1 MLEIKKINKCF
12 NEKIIFSDFSLV
24 LASSNLYLL
33 EGENGKGKTTLFRI
47 ISGIDIEY
55 DGKIFFNNK
64 KLNHKDVFYYNI
76 DFNLYDI
83 LTVKENLKVISKNYL
98 PLIKKINLEYLLD
111 KKVNEL
117 SKGEK
122 ARIGIVKAILLNK
135 PILLLD
141 EPFSYLDLENS
152 KLIFELIK
160 EYSKDHL
167 VILINHKYVELND
180 EIKNKINLDKDCVFK
195 EGQVLNEDK
204 INKPNSFF
212 LSFKIFIKNIWRNLI
227 GLLLSF
233 ISCSLLLF
241 SFDTFFT
248 NKQAIFNEGL
258 DKFNVEFLD
267 AKLKSREE
275 EYQYYDIYE
284 KEGLILTSKIDIK
297 VSENHFDL
305 ASPYL
310 IIGNSYTLNDITY
323 YVDKNN
329 PTIYVSENKYKNLGL
344 SENQTTIGILLD
356 GYYKDYQTFNVTSV
370 KGISDTYSFLFLSD
384 LSTPEGYLTIKN
396 TIGLGSFI
404 NKINAD
410 LSIYSNNNILLTN
423 EEFNEE
429 VIVDNNKENLQE
441 NEVNLVI
448 DSYIYEQVNDFD
460 GYFNANL
467 LNKEFVVENNSTN
480 FSLKSYLETIKVVG
494 YNVVNQG
501 SVINFDLGFE
511 LSNEIWTN
519 LNNYSYLDS
528 PISNPYNSFIID
540 VNKAK
545 DSKLYERQMTLMKFY
560 TSGDIVDA
568 NYIDTL
574 FQYNKVIAPIVL
586 ATGIL
591 FTGLFIFLLISLFK
605 TIFNLNKEN
614 IYVMK
619 KDGLNEFNITN
630 VLLLPAGISTLI
642 TYLISIGTIYGIN
655 NYLNNV
661 FFIKFASTDVKFNYY
676 SFNLVSFVISFLIL
690 TIIFVAF
697 YIYIYKKLKKYFS
710 FAGFSSLL
718 TTLIIINISN
728 FCFFKM

>member
-98 PLIKKINLEYLLD
+98 PLIRKLNLEYLLN

-180 EIKNKINLDKDCVFK
+180 EIKNKINLDKDSVFK
-195 EGQVLNEDK
+195 EGQVLNKDK

-323 YVDKNN
+323 YADKNN

-528 PISNPYNSFIID
+528 PISNPYYSFIID

-568 NYIDTL
+568 NYIDNL

-697 YIYIYKKLKKYFS
+697 YIYIYKKLKK
-710 FAGFSSLL
+710 L
-718 TTLIIINISN
+718 N
-728 FCFFKM
+728 FIEIK

>member
-47 ISGIDIEY
+47 ICGIDIEY

-98 PLIKKINLEYLLD
+98 PLIRKLSLEYLLD

-195 EGQVLNEDK
+195 EGQVLNKDK

-323 YVDKNN
+323 YADKNN

-344 SENQTTIGILLD
+344 SENQTTIGILID

-467 LNKEFVVENNSTN
+467 LNKEFVVEKNSTN

-574 FQYNKVIAPIVL
+574 FQYNKVIVPIVL

-697 YIYIYKKLKKYFS
+697 YIYIYKKLKK
-710 FAGFSSLL
+710 L
-718 TTLIIINISN
+718 N
-728 FCFFKM
+728 FIEIK

>member
-55 DGKIFFNNK
+55 EGEIFFNNK
-64 KLNHKDVFYYNI
+64 KINYKDVFYYNI

-83 LTVKENLKVISKNYL
+83 LTVKGNLKVISTNYL
-98 PLIKKINLEYLLD
+98 PLIRKLSLEYLLD

-167 VILINHKYVELND
+167 VILINHKYTELNN

-195 EGQVLNEDK
+195 EGQVLNKDK

-323 YVDKNN
+323 YADKNN

-370 KGISDTYSFLFLSD
+370 KGISDTCSFLFLSD

-404 NKINAD
+404 NMINAD

-697 YIYIYKKLKKYFS
+697 YIYIYKKLKK
-710 FAGFSSLL
+710 L
-718 TTLIIINISN
+718 N
-728 FCFFKM
+728 FIEIK

>member
-1 MLEIKKINKCF
+1 MLEIKNLNKCF
-12 NEKIIFSDFSLV
+12 NENIVFSNFSLA

-47 ISGIDIEY
+47 ISGMDIEY
-55 DGKIFFNNK
+55 EGEIFFNNK
-64 KLNHKDVFYYNI
+64 KINYNDVFYYNI

-83 LTVKENLKVISKNYL
+83 LTVKGNLKVISTNYL
-98 PLIKKINLEYLLD
+98 PLIRKLSLEYLLD

-122 ARIGIVKAILLNK
+122 ARIGIAKAILLNK

-167 VILINHKYVELND
+167 VILINHKYTELNN
-180 EIKNKINLDKDCVFK
+180 EIKNKINFDKDCVFK
-195 EGQVLNEDK
+195 EGQSLNKDK
-204 INKPNSFF
+204 INTPNSFF
-212 LSFKIFIKNIWRNLI
+212 LSFKIFIKNIWGNLI

-284 KEGLILTSKIDIK
+284 KEGLILTSEIDIK

-323 YVDKNN
+323 YADKNN

-370 KGISDTYSFLFLSD
+370 KGLSDAYSFLFLSD
-384 LSTPEGYLTIKN
+384 LSTPEGYLAIKN

-423 EEFNEE
+423 EDFNEE
-429 VIVDNNKENLQE
+429 VLVDNNKENLQE

-460 GYFNANL
+460 GYFNSNL
-467 LNKEFVVENNSTN
+467 LNKEFIVENNSTN

-501 SVINFDLGFE
+501 SVINFDIGFE
-511 LSNEIWTN
+511 LSKEIWTN

-545 DSKLYERQMTLMKFY
+545 ESKLYERQMTLMKFY

-586 ATGIL
+586 STGIL

-642 TYLISIGTIYGIN
+642 TYLISIGTIFGIN

-661 FFIKFASTDVKFNYY
+661 FFIKFASTDIKFNYY
-676 SFNLVSFVISFLIL
+676 SFSLVSIVISFLIL

-697 YIYIYKKLKKYFS
+697 YIYIYKKLRK
-710 FAGFSSLL
+710 L
-718 TTLIIINISN
+718 N
-728 FCFFKM
+728 FIEIK

>member
-1 MLEIKKINKCF
+1 MLKIFKLRKKYLNKT
-12 NEKIIFSDFSLV
+12 IFDDYNAILQIGD
-24 LASSNLYLL
+24 LYLL

-47 ISGIDIEY
+47 LSGIDKSF
-55 DGKIFFNNK
+55 DGELIFQDK
-64 KLNHKDVFYYNI
+64 KLKYNDVFYYDI
-76 DFNLYDI
+76 DFNLYDAFS
-83 LTVKENLKVISKNYL
+83 VRKNLVSISYNYSY
-98 PLIKKINLEYLLD
+98 LIKKLNLEYLLD

-195 EGQVLNEDK
+195 EGQVLNKDK

-323 YVDKNN
+323 YADKNN
-329 PTIYVSENKYKNLGL
+329 PTIYVSENKYKNLRL

-448 DSYIYEQVNDFD
+448 DSYIYEQVNNFD

-545 DSKLYERQMTLMKFY
+545 DSKLYERQLNLMKFY

-661 FFIKFASTDVKFNYY
+661 FFIKLASTDVKFNYY

-697 YIYIYKKLKKYFS
+697 YIYIYKKLKK
-710 FAGFSSLL
+710 L
-718 TTLIIINISN
+718 N
-728 FCFFKM
+728 FIEIK

>member
-1 MLEIKKINKCF
+1 MLKIFKLRKKYLNKT
-12 NEKIIFSDFSLV
+12 IFDDYNAILQIGD
-24 LASSNLYLL
+24 LYLL

-47 ISGIDIEY
+47 LSGIDKSF
-55 DGKIFFNNK
+55 DGELIFHDK
-64 KLNHKDVFYYNI
+64 KLKYNDVFYYDI
-76 DFNLYDI
+76 DFNLYDAFS
-83 LTVKENLKVISKNYL
+83 VRKNLVSISYNYSY
-98 PLIKKINLEYLLD
+98 LIKKLNLEYLLD

-167 VILINHKYVELND
+167 VILINHKYTELNH

-195 EGQVLNEDK
+195 EGQVLNKDK

-267 AKLKSREE
+267 ANLKSRED

-284 KEGLILTSKIDIK
+284 KEGLILTSEIDIK

-323 YVDKNN
+323 YADKNN
-329 PTIYVSENKYKNLGL
+329 PTIYVSENKCKNLGL

-528 PISNPYNSFIID
+528 PISNPYYSFIID

-574 FQYNKVIAPIVL
+574 FQYNKVIAPIVF

-697 YIYIYKKLKKYFS
+697 YIYIYKKLKK
-710 FAGFSSLL
+710 L
-718 TTLIIINISN
+718 N
-728 FCFFKM
+728 FIEIK

>member
-1 MLEIKKINKCF
+1 MLEIKNLNKCF
-12 NEKIIFSDFSLV
+12 NEKIIFSDFSLA

-55 DGKIFFNNK
+55 EGEIFFNNK
-64 KLNHKDVFYYNI
+64 KLNYNDVFYYNT

-83 LTVKENLKVISKNYL
+83 LTVKGNLKVISTNYL
-98 PLIKKINLEYLLD
+98 PLIKKLNLEYLLD
-111 KKVNEL
+111 KKINEL

-167 VILINHKYVELND
+167 VILINHKYTELNN
-180 EIKNKINLDKDCVFK
+180 EIKNKINLDKDFIFE
-195 EGQVLNEDK
+195 EGQSLNKDK

-267 AKLKSREE
+267 ANLKSREE

-284 KEGLILTSKIDIK
+284 KEGLILTSEIDIK

-323 YVDKNN
+323 YADKNN
-329 PTIYVSENKYKNLGL
+329 PTIYISENKYKNFGL

-511 LSNEIWTN
+511 FSNEIWTN

-545 DSKLYERQMTLMKFY
+545 ESKLYERQMTMMKFY

-591 FTGLFIFLLISLFK
+591 FTGLFVFLLISLFK

-630 VLLLPAGISTLI
+630 VLLLPAGVSALI
-642 TYLISIGTIYGIN
+642 TYLISIGTIFGIN

-661 FFIKFASTDVKFNYY
+661 FFIKFASTDIKFNYY
-676 SFNLVSFVISFLIL
+676 SFNLVSIVISFLIL

-697 YIYIYKKLKKYFS
+697 YIYIYKKLKK
-710 FAGFSSLL
+710 L
-718 TTLIIINISN
+718 N
-728 FCFFKM
+728 FIEIK

>member
-1 MLEIKKINKCF
+1 MLKIFKLRKKYLNKT
-12 NEKIIFSDFSLV
+12 IFDDYNAILQIGD
-24 LASSNLYLL
+24 LYLL

-47 ISGIDIEY
+47 LSGIDKSF
-55 DGKIFFNNK
+55 DGELIFQDK
-64 KLNHKDVFYYNI
+64 KLKYNDVFYYDI
-76 DFNLYDI
+76 DFNLYDAFS
-83 LTVKENLKVISKNYL
+83 VRKNLVSISYNYSY
-98 PLIKKINLEYLLD
+98 LIKKLNLEYLLD

-160 EYSKDHL
+160 DYSKDHL

-323 YVDKNN
+323 YADKNN

-460 GYFNANL
+460 EYFNANL

-545 DSKLYERQMTLMKFY
+545 DSKLYERQMTLMTFY

-574 FQYNKVIAPIVL
+574 FQYNKVIAPIVF

-697 YIYIYKKLKKYFS
+697 YIYIYKKLKK
-710 FAGFSSLL
+710 L
-718 TTLIIINISN
+718 N
-728 FCFFKM
+728 FIEIK

>member
-98 PLIKKINLEYLLD
+98 PLIRKLNLEYLLN
-111 KKVNEL
+111 KKANEL

-195 EGQVLNEDK
+195 EGQVLNKDK

-323 YVDKNN
+323 YADKNN

-344 SENQTTIGILLD
+344 SENQTTIGIFLD

-448 DSYIYEQVNDFD
+448 DSYIYKQVNDFD

-467 LNKEFVVENNSTN
+467 LNKEFVVEKNSTN

-619 KDGLNEFNITN
+619 KDGLNEFDITN

-697 YIYIYKKLKKYFS
+697 YIYIYKKLKK
-710 FAGFSSLL
+710 L
-718 TTLIIINISN
+718 N
-728 FCFFKM
+728 FIEIK

>member
-1 MLEIKKINKCF
+1 M
-12 NEKIIFSDFSLV
+12 
-24 LASSNLYLL
+24 
-33 EGENGKGKTTLFRI
+33 
-47 ISGIDIEY
+47 
-55 DGKIFFNNK
+55 
-64 KLNHKDVFYYNI
+64 
-76 DFNLYDI
+76 
-83 LTVKENLKVISKNYL
+83 
-98 PLIKKINLEYLLD
+98 
-111 KKVNEL
+111 
-117 SKGEK
+117 
-122 ARIGIVKAILLNK
+122 
-135 PILLLD
+135 
-141 EPFSYLDLENS
+141 
-152 KLIFELIK
+152 
-160 EYSKDHL
+160 
-167 VILINHKYVELND
+167 
-180 EIKNKINLDKDCVFK
+180 
-195 EGQVLNEDK
+195 
-204 INKPNSFF
+204 
-212 LSFKIFIKNIWRNLI
+212 
-227 GLLLSF
+227 
-233 ISCSLLLF
+233 
-241 SFDTFFT
+241 
-248 NKQAIFNEGL
+248 
-258 DKFNVEFLD
+258 
-267 AKLKSREE
+267 
-275 EYQYYDIYE
+275 
-284 KEGLILTSKIDIK
+284 
-297 VSENHFDL
+297 
-305 ASPYL
+305 
-310 IIGNSYTLNDITY
+310 
-323 YVDKNN
+323 
-329 PTIYVSENKYKNLGL
+329 
-344 SENQTTIGILLD
+344 LD

-467 LNKEFVVENNSTN
+467 LNKEFVVEKNSTN

-619 KDGLNEFNITN
+619 KDGLNEFDITN

-697 YIYIYKKLKKYFS
+697 YIYIYKKLKK
-710 FAGFSSLL
+710 L
-718 TTLIIINISN
+718 N
-728 FCFFKM
+728 FIEIK

>member
-1 MLEIKKINKCF
+1 MLEIKKLNKCF
-12 NEKIIFSDFSLV
+12 NEKIIFSDFSLA

-55 DGKIFFNNK
+55 EGEIFFNNK
-64 KLNHKDVFYYNI
+64 KLNYKDVFYYNT

-83 LTVKENLKVISKNYL
+83 LTVKGNLKVISTNYL
-98 PLIKKINLEYLLD
+98 PLIKKLNLEYLLD

-195 EGQVLNEDK
+195 EGQVLNKDK
-204 INKPNSFF
+204 INKLNSFF

-267 AKLKSREE
+267 ANLKSREE

-284 KEGLILTSKIDIK
+284 KEGLILTSEIDIK

-323 YVDKNN
+323 YADKNN
-329 PTIYVSENKYKNLGL
+329 PTIYISENKYKNLGL

-356 GYYKDYQTFNVTSV
+356 GYYKDYQTFNVASV

-384 LSTPEGYLTIKN
+384 LSTPEGYFTIKN

-467 LNKEFVVENNSTN
+467 LNKEFVVEKNSTN

-574 FQYNKVIAPIVL
+574 FQYNKVIVPIVL

-697 YIYIYKKLKKYFS
+697 YIYIYKKLKK
-710 FAGFSSLL
+710 L
-718 TTLIIINISN
+718 N
-728 FCFFKM
+728 FIEIK

>member
-1 MLEIKKINKCF
+1 MLKILKLRKKYLNKT
-12 NEKIIFSDFSLV
+12 IFDDYNATLQIGD
-24 LASSNLYLL
+24 LYLL

-47 ISGIDIEY
+47 LSGIDKSFE
-55 DGKIFFNNK
+55 GELVFQNK
-64 KLNHKDVFYYNI
+64 KLKYNDVFYYDI
-76 DFNLYDI
+76 DFNLYDAFS
-83 LTVKENLKVISKNYL
+83 VRKNLVSISYNYSY
-98 PLIKKINLEYLLD
+98 LIKKLNLEYLLD

-167 VILINHKYVELND
+167 VILINHKYTELNN
-180 EIKNKINLDKDCVFK
+180 EIKNKINLDKDCIFE
-195 EGQVLNEDK
+195 EGQSLNKDK

-258 DKFNVEFLD
+258 EKFNVEFLD

-284 KEGLILTSKIDIK
+284 KEGLILTSEIDIK
-297 VSENHFDL
+297 VSESHFDL

-310 IIGNSYTLNDITY
+310 IIGNSYTLNGITY
-323 YVDKNN
+323 YADKNN
-329 PTIYVSENKYKNLGL
+329 PTIYISENKYKNLGL

-370 KGISDTYSFLFLSD
+370 KGISDAYSFLFLSD
-384 LSTPEGYLTIKN
+384 LSTPEGYLAIKN

-423 EEFNEE
+423 EDFNEE
-429 VIVDNNKENLQE
+429 VLVDNNKENLQE

-460 GYFNANL
+460 GYFNSNL
-467 LNKEFVVENNSTN
+467 LNKEFIVENNSTN

-501 SVINFDLGFE
+501 SIINFDIGFE

-545 DSKLYERQMTLMKFY
+545 ESKLYDRQMTLMKFY

-630 VLLLPAGISTLI
+630 VLLLPAGISTLT

-661 FFIKFASTDVKFNYY
+661 FFIKFASTDIKFNYY
-676 SFNLVSFVISFLIL
+676 SFNLVSIVISFLIL

-697 YIYIYKKLKKYFS
+697 YIYIYKKLKKM
-710 FAGFSSLL
+710 
-718 TTLIIINISN
+718 N
-728 FCFFKM
+728 FIEIK

>member
-1 MLEIKKINKCF
+1 MLEIKNLNKYF
-12 NEKIIFSDFSLV
+12 NEKIVFSDFSLA

-55 DGKIFFNNK
+55 EGEIFFNNK
-64 KLNHKDVFYYNI
+64 KINYKDVFYYNI

-83 LTVKENLKVISKNYL
+83 LTVKGNLKVISTNYL
-98 PLIKKINLEYLLD
+98 PLIRKLSLEYLLD

-152 KLIFELIK
+152 KIIFELIK

-167 VILINHKYVELND
+167 VILINHKYTELNN
-180 EIKNKINLDKDCVFK
+180 EIKNKINLDKDCIFK
-195 EGQVLNEDK
+195 EGQSLNKDK

-323 YVDKNN
+323 YADKNN
-329 PTIYVSENKYKNLGL
+329 PTIYISENKYKNLGL

-370 KGISDTYSFLFLSD
+370 KGISDAYSFLFLSD
-384 LSTPEGYLTIKN
+384 LSTPEGYLAIKN

-423 EEFNEE
+423 EDFNEE
-429 VIVDNNKENLQE
+429 VLVDNNKENLEE

-448 DSYIYEQVNDFD
+448 DSYIYEQVNGFD
-460 GYFNANL
+460 GYFNSNL
-467 LNKEFVVENNSTN
+467 LNKEFIVENNSTN

-494 YNVVNQG
+494 YNVVNQD

-511 LSNEIWTN
+511 LSDEIWTN

-545 DSKLYERQMTLMKFY
+545 ESKLYERQMTLMKFY

-574 FQYNKVIAPIVL
+574 FQYNKVISPIVL

-630 VLLLPAGISTLI
+630 VLLLPAGISALI

-661 FFIKFASTDVKFNYY
+661 FFIKFASTDIKFNYY
-676 SFNLVSFVISFLIL
+676 SFNLVSIAISFLIL

-697 YIYIYKKLKKYFS
+697 YIYIYKKLKK
-710 FAGFSSLL
+710 L
-718 TTLIIINISN
+718 N
-728 FCFFKM
+728 FIEIK

>member
-98 PLIKKINLEYLLD
+98 PLIRKLNLEYLLD

-195 EGQVLNEDK
+195 EGQVLNKDK

-323 YVDKNN
+323 YADKNN

-396 TIGLGSFI
+396 TIGLGSSI

-619 KDGLNEFNITN
+619 KDGLNEFDITN

-697 YIYIYKKLKKYFS
+697 YIYIYKKLKK
-710 FAGFSSLL
+710 L
-718 TTLIIINISN
+718 N
-728 FCFFKM
+728 FIEIK

>member
-98 PLIKKINLEYLLD
+98 PLIRKLNLEYLLN

-195 EGQVLNEDK
+195 EGQVLNKDK

-323 YVDKNN
+323 YADKNN

-370 KGISDTYSFLFLSD
+370 KGIYDTYSFLFLSD

-396 TIGLGSFI
+396 TIGLGSSI

-619 KDGLNEFNITN
+619 KDGLNEFDITN

-697 YIYIYKKLKKYFS
+697 YIYIYKKLKK
-710 FAGFSSLL
+710 L
-718 TTLIIINISN
+718 N
-728 FCFFKM
+728 FIEIK

>member
-83 LTVKENLKVISKNYL
+83 LTVKGNLKVISINYL
-98 PLIKKINLEYLLD
+98 PLIRKLNLEYLLN

-152 KLIFELIK
+152 KLILELIK

-195 EGQVLNEDK
+195 EGQVLNKDK

-267 AKLKSREE
+267 ANLKSREE

-323 YVDKNN
+323 YADKNN

-356 GYYKDYQTFNVTSV
+356 GYYKDYQTFNVISV
-370 KGISDTYSFLFLSD
+370 KGISDAYSFLFLND

-448 DSYIYEQVNDFD
+448 DSYIYEQVNDFG
-460 GYFNANL
+460 GYFNASL
-467 LNKEFVVENNSTN
+467 LNKEFIVENNSTN

-528 PISNPYNSFIID
+528 PISNPYYSFIID

-676 SFNLVSFVISFLIL
+676 SFNWVSFVISFLIL

-697 YIYIYKKLKKYFS
+697 YIYIYKKLKK
-710 FAGFSSLL
+710 L
-718 TTLIIINISN
+718 N
-728 FCFFKM
+728 FIEIK

>member
-1 MLEIKKINKCF
+1 MLKIFKLRKKYLNKT
-12 NEKIIFSDFSLV
+12 IFDDYNAILQIGD
-24 LASSNLYLL
+24 LYLL

-47 ISGIDIEY
+47 LSGIDKSF
-55 DGKIFFNNK
+55 DGELIFHDK
-64 KLNHKDVFYYNI
+64 KLKYNDVFYYDI
-76 DFNLYDI
+76 DFNLYDAFS
-83 LTVKENLKVISKNYL
+83 VRKNLVSISYNYSY
-98 PLIKKINLEYLLD
+98 LIKKLNLEYLLD

-141 EPFSYLDLENS
+141 EPFSYLDLDNS

-167 VILINHKYVELND
+167 VILINHKYTELNN
-180 EIKNKINLDKDCVFK
+180 EIKNKINLDKDFIFE
-195 EGQVLNEDK
+195 EGQSLNKDK

-275 EYQYYDIYE
+275 EHQYYDIYE
-284 KEGLILTSKIDIK
+284 KEGLILTSEIDIK

-323 YVDKNN
+323 YADKNN
-329 PTIYVSENKYKNLGL
+329 PTIYISENKYKNLGL

-356 GYYKDYQTFNVTSV
+356 GYYKDYQTFNVASV
-370 KGISDTYSFLFLSD
+370 KGISDAYSFLFLSD
-384 LSTPEGYLTIKN
+384 LSTPEGYLAIKN

-423 EEFNEE
+423 EDFNEE
-429 VIVDNNKENLQE
+429 VIIDNNKENLQE

-467 LNKEFVVENNSTN
+467 LNKEFIAENNSTN

-545 DSKLYERQMTLMKFY
+545 ESKLYERQMTLMKFY
-560 TSGDIVDA
+560 TSGDVVDA

-574 FQYNKVIAPIVL
+574 FQYNEVIAPIVL
-586 ATGIL
+586 TTGIL

-630 VLLLPAGISTLI
+630 VLLLPAGISALI

-661 FFIKFASTDVKFNYY
+661 FFIKFASTDIKFNYY
-676 SFNLVSFVISFLIL
+676 SFNLVSIVISFLIL

-697 YIYIYKKLKKYFS
+697 YIYIYKKLKK
-710 FAGFSSLL
+710 L
-718 TTLIIINISN
+718 N
-728 FCFFKM
+728 FIEIK

>member
-64 KLNHKDVFYYNI
+64 KISYKDVFYYNI

-83 LTVKENLKVISKNYL
+83 LTVKGNLKVISTNYL
-98 PLIKKINLEYLLD
+98 PLIRKLSLEYLLD

-195 EGQVLNEDK
+195 EGQVLNKDK

-248 NKQAIFNEGL
+248 NKQVIFNEGL

-323 YVDKNN
+323 YADKNN

-697 YIYIYKKLKKYFS
+697 YIYIYKKLKK
-710 FAGFSSLL
+710 L
-718 TTLIIINISN
+718 N
-728 FCFFKM
+728 FIEIK

>member
-1 MLEIKKINKCF
+1 MLKIFKLRKKYLNKT
-12 NEKIIFSDFSLV
+12 IFDDYNAILQIGD
-24 LASSNLYLL
+24 LYLL

-47 ISGIDIEY
+47 LSGIDKSFE
-55 DGKIFFNNK
+55 GELVFQNK
-64 KLNHKDVFYYNI
+64 KLKYNDVFYYDI
-76 DFNLYDI
+76 DFNLYDAFS
-83 LTVKENLKVISKNYL
+83 VRKNLVSISYNYSY
-98 PLIKKINLEYLLD
+98 LIKKLNLEYLLD

-167 VILINHKYVELND
+167 VILINHKYTELNN
-180 EIKNKINLDKDCVFK
+180 EIKNKINLDKDCIFK
-195 EGQVLNEDK
+195 EGQSLNKDK

-212 LSFKIFIKNIWRNLI
+212 LSFKIFFKNIWRNLI

-284 KEGLILTSKIDIK
+284 KEGLILTSEIDIK

-323 YVDKNN
+323 YADKYN
-329 PTIYVSENKYKNLGL
+329 PTIYISENKYKNLGL

-370 KGISDTYSFLFLSD
+370 KGISDAYSFLFLSD
-384 LSTPEGYLTIKN
+384 LSTPEGYLAIKN

-423 EEFNEE
+423 EDFNEE

-448 DSYIYEQVNDFD
+448 DSYVYEQVNDFD
-460 GYFNANL
+460 GYFNSNL
-467 LNKEFVVENNSTN
+467 LNKEVIVENNLTN
-480 FSLKSYLETIKVVG
+480 FSLKSYLKTIKVVG

-545 DSKLYERQMTLMKFY
+545 ESKLYDRQMTLMKFY
-560 TSGDIVDA
+560 TSGDVVDA

-619 KDGLNEFNITN
+619 KDGLSEFNITN
-630 VLLLPAGISTLI
+630 VLLMPAGISTLI

-655 NYLNNV
+655 NYLNSV
-661 FFIKFASTDVKFNYY
+661 FFIKFASTDIKFNYY

-697 YIYIYKKLKKYFS
+697 YIYIYKKLKK
-710 FAGFSSLL
+710 L
-718 TTLIIINISN
+718 N
-728 FCFFKM
+728 FIEIK

>member
-1 MLEIKKINKCF
+1 MLKIFKLRKKYLNKT
-12 NEKIIFSDFSLV
+12 IFDDYNAILQIGE
-24 LASSNLYLL
+24 LYLL
-33 EGENGKGKTTLFRI
+33 EGENGKGKTTLFI
-47 ISGIDIEY
+47 ILSGIDKSF
-55 DGKIFFNNK
+55 DGELIFQDK
-64 KLNHKDVFYYNI
+64 KFKYNDVFYYDI
-76 DFNLYDI
+76 DFNLYDAFS
-83 LTVKENLKVISKNYL
+83 VRKNLVSISYNYSY
-98 PLIKKINLEYLLD
+98 LIKKLNLEYLLD

-122 ARIGIVKAILLNK
+122 ARIGIIKAILLNK

-323 YVDKNN
+323 YADKNN

-467 LNKEFVVENNSTN
+467 LNKEFVVENTSTN
-480 FSLKSYLETIKVVG
+480 FSLKSYLETIKV
-494 YNVVNQG
+494 
-501 SVINFDLGFE
+501 
-511 LSNEIWTN
+511 
-519 LNNYSYLDS
+519 NNAST
-528 PISNPYNSFIID
+528 P
-540 VNKAK
+540 
-545 DSKLYERQMTLMKFY
+545 
-560 TSGDIVDA
+560 
-568 NYIDTL
+568 
-574 FQYNKVIAPIVL
+574 
-586 ATGIL
+586 
-591 FTGLFIFLLISLFK
+591 IFLTSIALNTSISGCFLK
-605 TIFNLNKEN
+605 
-614 IYVMK
+614 VS
-619 KDGLNEFNITN
+619 
-630 VLLLPAGISTLI
+630 IS
-642 TYLISIGTIYGIN
+642 
-655 NYLNNV
+655 
-661 FFIKFASTDVKFNYY
+661 
-676 SFNLVSFVISFLIL
+676 
-690 TIIFVAF
+690 
-697 YIYIYKKLKKYFS
+697 
-710 FAGFSSLL
+710 
-718 TTLIIINISN
+718 
-728 FCFFKM
+728 

>member
-47 ISGIDIEY
+47 VSGIDIEY

-98 PLIKKINLEYLLD
+98 PLIRKLNLEYLLNKKVNELSKGEKARIGIVN

-152 KLIFELIK
+152 KLIFELIE

-195 EGQVLNEDK
+195 EGQVLNKDK

-323 YVDKNN
+323 YADKNN

-528 PISNPYNSFIID
+528 PISNPYYSFIID

-568 NYIDTL
+568 NYIDNL

-697 YIYIYKKLKKYFS
+697 YIYIYKKLKK
-710 FAGFSSLL
+710 L
-718 TTLIIINISN
+718 N
-728 FCFFKM
+728 FIEIK

>member
-1 MLEIKKINKCF
+1 MLEIKKLNKCF
-12 NEKIIFSDFSLV
+12 NEKIIFRDFSLA

-55 DGKIFFNNK
+55 EGEIFFNNK
-64 KLNHKDVFYYNI
+64 KLNYKDVFYYNI

-83 LTVKENLKVISKNYL
+83 LTVKGNLKVISTNYL
-98 PLIKKINLEYLLD
+98 PLIRKLSLEYLLD
-111 KKVNEL
+111 KEVNEL

-167 VILINHKYVELND
+167 VILINHKYTELNN

-195 EGQVLNEDK
+195 KGQVLNKDK

-284 KEGLILTSKIDIK
+284 KEGLILTSEIDIK
-297 VSENHFDL
+297 VSENRFDL

-323 YVDKNN
+323 YADKNN
-329 PTIYVSENKYKNLGL
+329 PTIYISEDKYKNLGL
-344 SENQTTIGILLD
+344 SENQTTIGILLN

-370 KGISDTYSFLFLSD
+370 KGISDAYSFLFLSD
-384 LSTPEGYLTIKN
+384 LSTPEGYLAIKN

-423 EEFNEE
+423 EDFNEE
-429 VIVDNNKENLQE
+429 VIVDNNKENLEE

-448 DSYIYEQVNDFD
+448 DSYIYEQVNDFN
-460 GYFNANL
+460 GYFNSNL
-467 LNKEFVVENNSTN
+467 LNKEFIVENNLAN

-501 SVINFDLGFE
+501 SVINFDIGFE
-511 LSNEIWTN
+511 LSKEIWTN

-545 DSKLYERQMTLMKFY
+545 ESKLYERQMTLMKFY
-560 TSGDIVDA
+560 TNGDIVDA

-619 KDGLNEFNITN
+619 KDGLNEFNIAN

-655 NYLNNV
+655 SYLNNV
-661 FFIKFASTDVKFNYY
+661 FFIKFASTDIKFNYY
-676 SFNLVSFVISFLIL
+676 SFNLVSFAISFLIL

-697 YIYIYKKLKKYFS
+697 YIYIYKKLKK
-710 FAGFSSLL
+710 L
-718 TTLIIINISN
+718 N
-728 FCFFKM
+728 FIEIK

>member
-1 MLEIKKINKCF
+1 MLKIFKLRKKYLNKT
-12 NEKIIFSDFSLV
+12 IFDDYNAILQIGD
-24 LASSNLYLL
+24 LYLL

-47 ISGIDIEY
+47 LSGIDKSF
-55 DGKIFFNNK
+55 DGELIFQDK
-64 KLNHKDVFYYNI
+64 KLKYNDVFYYDI
-76 DFNLYDI
+76 DFNLYDAFS
-83 LTVKENLKVISKNYL
+83 VRKNLVSISYNYSY
-98 PLIKKINLEYLLD
+98 LIKKLNLEYLLD

-310 IIGNSYTLNDITY
+310 IIGNSYTLNNITY
-323 YVDKNN
+323 YADKNN

-697 YIYIYKKLKKYFS
+697 YIYIYKKLKK
-710 FAGFSSLL
+710 L
-718 TTLIIINISN
+718 N
-728 FCFFKM
+728 FIEIK

>member
-12 NEKIIFSDFSLV
+12 NEKIIFSDFSLA

-98 PLIKKINLEYLLD
+98 PLIRKLNLEYLLN

-195 EGQVLNEDK
+195 KGQVLNKDK
-204 INKPNSFF
+204 INKPNSLF

-323 YVDKNN
+323 YADKNN

-630 VLLLPAGISTLI
+630 VLLLPAGLSTLI

-697 YIYIYKKLKKYFS
+697 YIYIYKKLKK
-710 FAGFSSLL
+710 L
-718 TTLIIINISN
+718 N
-728 FCFFKM
+728 FIEI

>member
-83 LTVKENLKVISKNYL
+83 LTVKGNLKVISINYL
-98 PLIKKINLEYLLD
+98 PLIRKLNLEYLLN

-152 KLIFELIK
+152 KLILELIK

-195 EGQVLNEDK
+195 EGQVLNKDK

-267 AKLKSREE
+267 ANLKSREE

-323 YVDKNN
+323 YADKNN

-356 GYYKDYQTFNVTSV
+356 GYYKDYQTFNVISV
-370 KGISDTYSFLFLSD
+370 KGISDAYSFLFLND

-448 DSYIYEQVNDFD
+448 DSYIYEQVNDFG
-460 GYFNANL
+460 GYFNASL
-467 LNKEFVVENNSTN
+467 LNKEFIVENNSTN

-528 PISNPYNSFIID
+528 PISNPYYSFIID

-586 ATGIL
+586 AIGIL

-676 SFNLVSFVISFLIL
+676 SFNWVSFVISFLIL

-697 YIYIYKKLKKYFS
+697 YIYIYKKLKK
-710 FAGFSSLL
+710 L
-718 TTLIIINISN
+718 N
-728 FCFFKM
+728 FIEIK

>member
-98 PLIKKINLEYLLD
+98 PLIRKLNLEYLLD

-180 EIKNKINLDKDCVFK
+180 EIKNKINLDKDYVFK
-195 EGQVLNEDK
+195 EGQFLNKDK

-323 YVDKNN
+323 YADKNN

-344 SENQTTIGILLD
+344 SENQTTIGIFLD

-511 LSNEIWTN
+511 LSNEIRTN
-519 LNNYSYLDS
+519 LNNHSYLDS

-619 KDGLNEFNITN
+619 KDGLNEFDITN

-697 YIYIYKKLKKYFS
+697 YIYIYKKLKK
-710 FAGFSSLL
+710 L
-718 TTLIIINISN
+718 N
-728 FCFFKM
+728 FIEIK

>member
-98 PLIKKINLEYLLD
+98 PLIRKLNLEYLLN

-195 EGQVLNEDK
+195 EGQVLNKDK

-323 YVDKNN
+323 YADKNN

-697 YIYIYKKLKKYFS
+697 YIYIYKKLKK
-710 FAGFSSLL
+710 L
-718 TTLIIINISN
+718 N
-728 FCFFKM
+728 FIEIK

>member
-1 MLEIKKINKCF
+1 MLKIFKLRKKYLNKT
-12 NEKIIFSDFSLV
+12 IFDDYNAILQIGD
-24 LASSNLYLL
+24 LYLL

-47 ISGIDIEY
+47 LSGIDKSF
-55 DGKIFFNNK
+55 DGELIFQDK
-64 KLNHKDVFYYNI
+64 KLKYNDVFYYDI
-76 DFNLYDI
+76 DFNLYDAFS
-83 LTVKENLKVISKNYL
+83 VRKNLVSISYNYSY
-98 PLIKKINLEYLLD
+98 LIKKLNLEYLLD

-195 EGQVLNEDK
+195 EGQVLNKDK
-204 INKPNSFF
+204 INEPNSFF

-323 YVDKNN
+323 YADKNN

-697 YIYIYKKLKKYFS
+697 YIYIYKKLKK
-710 FAGFSSLL
+710 L
-718 TTLIIINISN
+718 N
-728 FCFFKM
+728 FIEIK

>member
-1 MLEIKKINKCF
+1 MLEIKKLNKCF
-12 NEKIIFSDFSLV
+12 NEKIIFRDFSLA

-55 DGKIFFNNK
+55 EGEIFFNNK
-64 KLNHKDVFYYNI
+64 KLNYKDVFYYNI

-83 LTVKENLKVISKNYL
+83 LTVKGNLKVISTNYL
-98 PLIKKINLEYLLD
+98 PLIRKLSLEYLLD
-111 KKVNEL
+111 KEVNEL

-167 VILINHKYVELND
+167 VILINHKYTELNN

-195 EGQVLNEDK
+195 KGQVLNKDK

-284 KEGLILTSKIDIK
+284 KEGLILTSEIDIK
-297 VSENHFDL
+297 VSENRFDL

-323 YVDKNN
+323 YADKNN
-329 PTIYVSENKYKNLGL
+329 PTIYISEDKYKNLGL
-344 SENQTTIGILLD
+344 SENQTTIGILLN
-356 GYYKDYQTFNVTSV
+356 GYYKDYQTFYVTSV
-370 KGISDTYSFLFLSD
+370 KGISDAYSFLFLSD
-384 LSTPEGYLTIKN
+384 LSTPEGYLAIKN

-423 EEFNEE
+423 EDFNEE
-429 VIVDNNKENLQE
+429 VIVDNNKENLEE

-448 DSYIYEQVNDFD
+448 DSYIYEQVNDFN
-460 GYFNANL
+460 GYFNSNL
-467 LNKEFVVENNSTN
+467 LNKEFIVENNLAN

-501 SVINFDLGFE
+501 SVINFDIGFE
-511 LSNEIWTN
+511 LSKEIWTN

-545 DSKLYERQMTLMKFY
+545 ESKLYERQMTLMKFY
-560 TSGDIVDA
+560 TNGDIVDA

-619 KDGLNEFNITN
+619 KDGLNEFNIAN

-655 NYLNNV
+655 SYLNNV
-661 FFIKFASTDVKFNYY
+661 FFIKFASTDIKFNYY
-676 SFNLVSFVISFLIL
+676 SFNLVSFAISFLIL

-697 YIYIYKKLKKYFS
+697 YIYIYKKLKK
-710 FAGFSSLL
+710 L
-718 TTLIIINISN
+718 N
-728 FCFFKM
+728 FIEIK

>member
-1 MLEIKKINKCF
+1 MLEIKKLNKCF
-12 NEKIIFSDFSLV
+12 NEKIVFSDFSLA

-55 DGKIFFNNK
+55 EGEIFFNNK
-64 KLNHKDVFYYNI
+64 KINYQDVFYYNI

-83 LTVKENLKVISKNYL
+83 LTVKGNLKVISTNYL
-98 PLIKKINLEYLLD
+98 PLIRKLNLEYLLG

-167 VILINHKYVELND
+167 VILINHKYTELNN
-180 EIKNKINLDKDCVFK
+180 EIKNKINLDKDCIF
-195 EGQVLNEDK
+195 EESQSLNKDK

-227 GLLLSF
+227 GLILSF

-258 DKFNVEFLD
+258 EKFNVEFLD

-284 KEGLILTSKIDIK
+284 KEGLILTSEIDIK

-323 YVDKNN
+323 YADKNN
-329 PTIYVSENKYKNLGL
+329 PTIYISENKYKNLGL

-356 GYYKDYQTFNVTSV
+356 GYYKDYQTFNVASV
-370 KGISDTYSFLFLSD
+370 KGISDAYSFLFLSD
-384 LSTPEGYLTIKN
+384 LSTPEGYLAIKN

-404 NKINAD
+404 NKINTD
-410 LSIYSNNNILLTN
+410 LSIYSNNNILLKN
-423 EEFNEE
+423 EDFNEE
-429 VIVDNNKENLQE
+429 VLVDNNKENLQE

-460 GYFNANL
+460 GYFNSNL
-467 LNKEFVVENNSTN
+467 LNKEFIVENNSTN
-480 FSLKSYLETIKVVG
+480 FSLKSYLDTIKVVG

-545 DSKLYERQMTLMKFY
+545 ESKLYDRQMTLMKFY

-661 FFIKFASTDVKFNYY
+661 FFIKFASTDIKFNYY

-690 TIIFVAF
+690 TIIFVVF
-697 YIYIYKKLKKYFS
+697 YIYIYKKLKK
-710 FAGFSSLL
+710 L
-718 TTLIIINISN
+718 N
-728 FCFFKM
+728 FIEIK

>member
-98 PLIKKINLEYLLD
+98 PLIRKLNLEYLLN

-152 KLIFELIK
+152 KLIFELIE

-195 EGQVLNEDK
+195 EGQVLNKDK

-323 YVDKNN
+323 YADKNN
-329 PTIYVSENKYKNLGL
+329 PTIYISENKYKNLGL

-356 GYYKDYQTFNVTSV
+356 GYYKDYQTFNATSV

-697 YIYIYKKLKKYFS
+697 YIYIYKKLKK
-710 FAGFSSLL
+710 L
-718 TTLIIINISN
+718 N
-728 FCFFKM
+728 FIEIK

>member
-1 MLEIKKINKCF
+1 MLEIKNLNKCF
-12 NEKIIFSDFSLV
+12 NEKIVFSDFSLA

-47 ISGIDIEY
+47 ISGIDIKYE
-55 DGKIFFNNK
+55 GEIFFNNK
-64 KLNHKDVFYYNI
+64 KLNYKDVFYYNI

-83 LTVKENLKVISKNYL
+83 LTVKGNLKVISTNYL
-98 PLIKKINLEYLLD
+98 PLIRKLNLEYLLD

-195 EGQVLNEDK
+195 EGQVLNKDK
-204 INKPNSFF
+204 LNKPNSFF

-323 YVDKNN
+323 YADKNN

-356 GYYKDYQTFNVTSV
+356 GYYKDYQTFNVASV
-370 KGISDTYSFLFLSD
+370 KGISDAYSFLFLSD
-384 LSTPEGYLTIKN
+384 LSTPEGYLAIKN

-423 EEFNEE
+423 EDFNEE
-429 VIVDNNKENLQE
+429 VIVDNNKENLEE

-460 GYFNANL
+460 GYFNSNL
-467 LNKEFVVENNSTN
+467 LNKEFIAENNLAN

-661 FFIKFASTDVKFNYY
+661 FFIKFASTDVKFYYY
-676 SFNLVSFVISFLIL
+676 SFNLVSIVISFLIL

-697 YIYIYKKLKKYFS
+697 YIYIYKKLKK
-710 FAGFSSLL
+710 L
-718 TTLIIINISN
+718 N
-728 FCFFKM
+728 FIEIK

>member
-195 EGQVLNEDK
+195 EGQVLNKDK

-275 EYQYYDIYE
+275 EYQYYGIYE

-323 YVDKNN
+323 YADKNN

-545 DSKLYERQMTLMKFY
+545 DSKLYERQMNLMKFY

-697 YIYIYKKLKKYFS
+697 YIYIYKKLKK
-710 FAGFSSLL
+710 L
-718 TTLIIINISN
+718 N
-728 FCFFKM
+728 FIEIK

>member
-1 MLEIKKINKCF
+1 MLKIFKLRKKYLNKT
-12 NEKIIFSDFSLV
+12 IFDDYNAILQIGD
-24 LASSNLYLL
+24 LYLL

-47 ISGIDIEY
+47 LSGIDKSF
-55 DGKIFFNNK
+55 DGELIFQDK
-64 KLNHKDVFYYNI
+64 KLKYNDVFYYDI
-76 DFNLYDI
+76 DFNLYDAFS
-83 LTVKENLKVISKNYL
+83 VRKNLVSISYNYSY
-98 PLIKKINLEYLLD
+98 LIKKLNLEYLLD

-323 YVDKNN
+323 YADKNN

-545 DSKLYERQMTLMKFY
+545 DSKLYERQLNLMKFY

-661 FFIKFASTDVKFNYY
+661 FFIKLASTDVKFNYY

-697 YIYIYKKLKKYFS
+697 YIYIYKKLKK
-710 FAGFSSLL
+710 L
-718 TTLIIINISN
+718 N
-728 FCFFKM
+728 FIEIK

>member
-1 MLEIKKINKCF
+1 MLEIKKLNKCF
-12 NEKIIFSDFSLV
+12 NEKIIFRDFSLA

-55 DGKIFFNNK
+55 EGEIFFNNK
-64 KLNHKDVFYYNI
+64 KLNYKDVFYYNT

-83 LTVKENLKVISKNYL
+83 LTVKGNLKVISTNYL
-98 PLIKKINLEYLLD
+98 PLIKKLNLEYLLD

-152 KLIFELIK
+152 KLFFELIK

-195 EGQVLNEDK
+195 EGQVLNKDK

-233 ISCSLLLF
+233 VSCSLLLF

-248 NKQAIFNEGL
+248 NKQAIFNDGL

-323 YVDKNN
+323 YADKNN
-329 PTIYVSENKYKNLGL
+329 PTIYVSEDKYKNLGL

-356 GYYKDYQTFNVTSV
+356 GYYKDYQTFNVTAV
-370 KGISDTYSFLFLSD
+370 KGISETYSFLFLSD
-384 LSTPEGYLTIKN
+384 LSTPEGYLAIKN

-460 GYFNANL
+460 RYFNANL

-480 FSLKSYLETIKVVG
+480 FSLNSYLEAIKVVG

-528 PISNPYNSFIID
+528 PISNPYTSFIID

-560 TSGDIVDA
+560 TSGDMVDA

-614 IYVMK
+614 IYIMK

-697 YIYIYKKLKKYFS
+697 YIYIYKKLKK
-710 FAGFSSLL
+710 L
-718 TTLIIINISN
+718 N
-728 FCFFKM
+728 FIEIK

>member
-1 MLEIKKINKCF
+1 MLKIFKLRKKYLNKT
-12 NEKIIFSDFSLV
+12 IFDDYNAILQIGD
-24 LASSNLYLL
+24 LYLL

-47 ISGIDIEY
+47 LSGIDKSF
-55 DGKIFFNNK
+55 DGELIFQDK
-64 KLNHKDVFYYNI
+64 KLKYNDVFYYDI
-76 DFNLYDI
+76 DFNLYDAFS
-83 LTVKENLKVISKNYL
+83 VRKNLVSISYNYSY
-98 PLIKKINLEYLLD
+98 LIKKLNLEYLLD

-323 YVDKNN
+323 YADKNN

-528 PISNPYNSFIID
+528 PISNPYYSFIID

-568 NYIDTL
+568 NYIDNL

-697 YIYIYKKLKKYFS
+697 YIYIYKKLKK
-710 FAGFSSLL
+710 L
-718 TTLIIINISN
+718 N
-728 FCFFKM
+728 FIEIK

>member
-55 DGKIFFNNK
+55 EGEIFFNNK
-64 KLNHKDVFYYNI
+64 KINYKDVFYYNI

-98 PLIKKINLEYLLD
+98 PLIRKLNLEYLLN
-111 KKVNEL
+111 KKVNEF

-195 EGQVLNEDK
+195 KGQVLNKDK

-323 YVDKNN
+323 YADKNN

-384 LSTPEGYLTIKN
+384 LSTPEGYFTIKN

-545 DSKLYERQMTLMKFY
+545 DSKLYKRQMTLMKFY

-697 YIYIYKKLKKYFS
+697 YIYIYKKLKK
-710 FAGFSSLL
+710 L
-718 TTLIIINISN
+718 N
-728 FCFFKM
+728 FIEIK

>member
-1 MLEIKKINKCF
+1 MLEIKNLNKCF
-12 NEKIIFSDFSLV
+12 NEKIVFSDFSLA

-47 ISGIDIEY
+47 ISGMDKEY
-55 DGKIFFNNK
+55 EGEIFFNNK
-64 KLNHKDVFYYNI
+64 KINYNDVFYYNI

-83 LTVKENLKVISKNYL
+83 LTVKGNLKVISTNYL
-98 PLIKKINLEYLLD
+98 PLIKKLNLEYLLD

-152 KLIFELIK
+152 KIIFELIK

-180 EIKNKINLDKDCVFK
+180 EIKNTINLDKDCIFE
-195 EGQVLNEDK
+195 EGQSLNKDK

-267 AKLKSREE
+267 ANLKSREE

-284 KEGLILTSKIDIK
+284 KEGLIITSEIDIK

-323 YVDKNN
+323 YADKNN
-329 PTIYVSENKYKNLGL
+329 PTIYISENKYKNLGL

-356 GYYKDYQTFNVTSV
+356 GYYKDYQTFNVASV
-370 KGISDTYSFLFLSD
+370 KGISDAYSFLFLSD
-384 LSTPEGYLTIKN
+384 LSTPEGYLAIKN

-423 EEFNEE
+423 EDFNEE
-429 VIVDNNKENLQE
+429 VIVDNNKENLEE

-460 GYFNANL
+460 GYFNSNL
-467 LNKEFVVENNSTN
+467 LNKEFIAENNLAN

-511 LSNEIWTN
+511 FSNEIWTN

-545 DSKLYERQMTLMKFY
+545 ESKLYERQMTLMKFY

-605 TIFNLNKEN
+605 TILNLNKEN

-661 FFIKFASTDVKFNYY
+661 FFIKFASTDIKFNYY

-697 YIYIYKKLKKYFS
+697 YIYIYKKLKK
-710 FAGFSSLL
+710 L
-718 TTLIIINISN
+718 N
-728 FCFFKM
+728 FIEIK

>member
-55 DGKIFFNNK
+55 EGEIFFNNK
-64 KLNHKDVFYYNI
+64 KINYKDVFYYNI

-83 LTVKENLKVISKNYL
+83 LTVKGNLKVISTNYL
-98 PLIKKINLEYLLD
+98 PLIRKLSLEYLLD

-152 KLIFELIK
+152 KLIFELIE

-167 VILINHKYVELND
+167 VILINHKYTELNN

-195 EGQVLNEDK
+195 EGQVLNKEK

-323 YVDKNN
+323 YADKNN

-429 VIVDNNKENLQE
+429 VIVDNNKDNLQE

-545 DSKLYERQMTLMKFY
+545 ESKLYERQMTLMKFY

-630 VLLLPAGISTLI
+630 VLLLPAGISALI
-642 TYLISIGTIYGIN
+642 TYLISIGTIFGIN

-661 FFIKFASTDVKFNYY
+661 FFIKFASTDIKFNYY
-676 SFNLVSFVISFLIL
+676 SFNLVSIVISFLIL

-697 YIYIYKKLKKYFS
+697 YIYIYKKLKK
-710 FAGFSSLL
+710 L
-718 TTLIIINISN
+718 N
-728 FCFFKM
+728 FIEIK

>member
-1 MLEIKKINKCF
+1 MLEIKNLNKYF
-12 NEKIIFSDFSLV
+12 NEKIVFSDFSLA

-55 DGKIFFNNK
+55 EGEIFFNNK
-64 KLNHKDVFYYNI
+64 KINYKDVFYYNI

-83 LTVKENLKVISKNYL
+83 LTVKGNLKVISTNYL
-98 PLIKKINLEYLLD
+98 PLIRKLSLEYLLD

-167 VILINHKYVELND
+167 VILINHKYTELNN
-180 EIKNKINLDKDCVFK
+180 EIKNKINLDKDCIFE
-195 EGQVLNEDK
+195 EGQSLNKDK

-248 NKQAIFNEGL
+248 DKQAIFNEGL

-284 KEGLILTSKIDIK
+284 KEGLIITSEIDIK

-323 YVDKNN
+323 YADKNN
-329 PTIYVSENKYKNLGL
+329 PTIYISENKYKNLGL

-370 KGISDTYSFLFLSD
+370 KGISDTYCFLFLSD
-384 LSTPEGYLTIKN
+384 LSTPEGYLAIKN

-410 LSIYSNNNILLTN
+410 LSIYSNNSILLTN
-423 EEFNEE
+423 EDFNEE
-429 VIVDNNKENLQE
+429 VLVDNNKENLEE

-448 DSYIYEQVNDFD
+448 DSYIYEQVNGFD
-460 GYFNANL
+460 GYFNSNL
-467 LNKEFVVENNSTN
+467 LNKEFIVENNSTN
-480 FSLKSYLETIKVVG
+480 FSLKSYLKTIKVVG

-511 LSNEIWTN
+511 FSNEIWTN

-545 DSKLYERQMTLMKFY
+545 ESKLYERQMTLMKFY

-630 VLLLPAGISTLI
+630 VLLLPAGISALI

-661 FFIKFASTDVKFNYY
+661 FFIKFASTDIKFNYY
-676 SFNLVSFVISFLIL
+676 SFNLVSIAISFLIL

-697 YIYIYKKLKKYFS
+697 YIYIYKKLKK
-710 FAGFSSLL
+710 L
-718 TTLIIINISN
+718 N
-728 FCFFKM
+728 FIEIK